1 MSQISPQIIPVILCG
16 GHGKRLRPLSTTSS
30 PKQFLK
36 LVGGN
41 TLLQQTI
48 ERIVYCTSCAY
59 SNIVIVTSQEFGQ
72 RTEQEISKIDPDL
85 SENLLIEDRALNTAP
100 AIALAAHYVQEK
112 FGQDA
117 LMFVLPTDHIIED
130 LNAFQKAIKTA
141 TTQAQKGQIVTFG
154 IPPEYA
160 ETGYGYI
167 RTKDNAATYE
177 PTPVLQFTEKPDQK
191 TAQKYLQTGHY
202 FWNSGMFLFS
212 VKTVAQNYQECA
224 PHIWNFAKPVSRE
237 TKYENNPKAI
247 PPQSFD
253 KAILEKANNC
263 SVIPCDIDWRDIGS
277 WKSLMAYYFSK
288 YSFHKRKA

>member
-1 MSQISPQIIPVILCG
+1 MSQNPSKIIPVILCG
-16 GHGKRLRPLSTTSS
+16 GRGKRLSPLSRAST

-36 LVGGN
+36 LAGN
-41 TLLQQTI
+41 KSLLQQTI
-48 ERIVYCTSCAY
+48 ERAVHCTSCTY
-59 SNIVIVTSQEFGQ
+59 NNIVTVTSREFEQ
-72 RTEQEISKIDPDL
+72 RTKQELSKTHPGL
-85 SENLLIEDRALNTAP
+85 AKNLLIEDQAFNTAP
-100 AIALAAHYVQEK
+100 AIALATHYVQEK

-130 LNAFQKAIKTA
+130 LNAFQKAIEA
-141 TTQAQKGQIVTFG
+141 TIIPAQKGQIVTFG

-160 ETGYGYI
+160 ETGYGHI

-212 VKTVAQNYQECA
+212 VKTIAQNYQECA

-237 TKYENNPKAI
+237 TKYENNPKTI
-247 PPQSFD
+247 SPQSFD
-253 KAILEKANNC
+253 KAILEKTNNC
-263 SVIPCDIDWRDIGS
+263 SVIPCDIGWRDIGS

-288 YSFHKRKA
+288 YRLHKRKA